1 MDLSYS
7 GKLPK
12 YEDWEK
18 VTEAEYDAMT
28 HEFKNKPWNFKEE
41 AIKYCQLD
49 CKSLHELMG
58 VFNNLIMKQFNVNVS
73 KCLTIGALAMRIF
86 KSNFMLSLLP
96 AEL

>member
-1 MDLSYS
+1 
-7 GKLPK
+7 
-12 YEDWEK
+12 
-18 VTEAEYDAMT
+18 MT

-86 KSNFMLSLLP
+86 KSNFMPSFLSTLAKQGSGALTLLIP
-96 AEL
+96 CFARVGV